1 MSSLNIN
8 DLYNI
13 SQKKNIQRLENFD
26 NILKKI
32 HLRIRLS
39 AQQEK
44 TFCFYQIPE
53 FIIGVPLYNVNDL
66 KNYLCNGLEKNGFK
80 ILKMEPNWLFISWEV
95 SQKENKKIIKKNKTN
110 GEFKS
115 IDEFKPKNNF
125 FK

>member
-13 SQKKNIQRLENFD
+13 SQKKNIQRLETFD

-32 HLRIRLS
+32 HLRICLS

-66 KNYLCNGLEKNGFK
+66 KIYLCNGLEKNGFK

-110 GEFKS
+110 NEFKS
-115 IDEFKPKNNF
+115 VDEFKPKNNF
-125 FK
+125 F